1 MFCILRR
8 FGGVDYF
15 LLCKSFILVFYCQFK
30 KKNPD
35 VFIFASFVLLFKRRR
50 EADFRGSVLPLNF
63 CGFLF
68 LDSRLC
74 GNDGILGF

>member
-1 MFCILRR
+1 MF
-8 FGGVDYF
+8 
-15 LLCKSFILVFYCQFK
+15 
-30 KKNPD
+30 
-35 VFIFASFVLLFKRRR
+35 LFP
-50 EADFRGSVLPLNF
+50 LPLFCYSSEGGKPIFGVRFFPFNF